1 LIGVVAMANDLSFNV
16 IALDKASATFV
27 KAAGA
32 IDRFAAKM
40 DELDGKE
47 AKVSVNVKADE
58 STKALD
64 SFTTRFALMSAGIV
78 AASPA
83 IGAAILG
90 GVGAGFIGI
99 AALALKSNKDVQ
111 AAYSSLWQGV
121 VTETKSASAQ
131 LVPQFVGAAGQMGAA
146 AQRLGPQLQAGFSAA
161 GPDIAALTR
170 GVVGFATN
178 AMPGVVS
185 SMQNSLPLFSASAN
199 AMGTLGTAFGSAV
212 QSVGQHSAEYGSFM
226 QSLASITS
234 SALGLAVSLVNDIA
248 SVWSQNS
255 GIINSA
261 VSSTAQVISG
271 LAQGVLPVLSF
282 ALGTAANALATISSV
297 LGPVAPILG
306 GVAAGALA
314 LWGAFKAA
322 GAIKSVIKSFA
333 DAVLDAGTAAE
344 TNAAKAATMIAA
356 HQGVAVSASAA
367 ASAVQASGV
376 RASSAALSFG
386 TMASSLA
393 GPIGIGLT
401 VATTLLGLFSSGT
414 NDAANSSTGLKT
426 SLDGVTSALQASNGA
441 VNGAVVGAL
450 QAEQKFKDAADA
462 TAKFGISQSSLA
474 SSILQGG
481 PALDQ
486 LRSQLQEIIKANT
499 QAGVTAGRAG
509 TVGAG
514 LNDVGRSASDALK
527 KLNDLSNGY
536 GTSTGAAQENGKALQ
551 ENASKLVQSTDG
563 QEAASGAAQSFGL
576 NLGVV
581 SAGFSQIA
589 TTSKDANIGVAAV
602 AEQFGKNQLATVN
615 AQAAITTGFAQ
626 ADKAVVQA
634 KTAVTSASRSVE
646 QASRSVAD
654 AQHQEATAARA
665 VVQAQQGVQD
675 AQHGVVTAERAVKD
689 AVAGVTTAR
698 KAYVQAQQDDIAAE
712 RALSDARQQA
722 IRDLKAMHLQLDD
735 QYTSEASARVRLF
748 DAQQT
753 ATGLGVTSLNARSI
767 AGQTV
772 TTTNEPTV
780 KAAIDLLSAQNGL
793 NSALNTGVNLR
804 QDVAVADAA
813 GVNGAANVV
822 SAQKALISA
831 QDQVTSSSQGI
842 VRAQQQV
849 SDANYGLSQ
858 ANRNLQRAQQSV
870 SDAAYALQR
879 SHQAV
884 RDAEYQVS
892 TASAQLQTAQQNLS
906 TAQDAT
912 SHSFDLNTEAG
923 RRNLGQLYT
932 LADAI
937 NAEFGPTAIGYST
950 MIGDVASSFG
960 ISKQAAADMLAQLKL
975 IPADWRFGVTAV
987 AQVDLTP
994 LQNFK
999 GQGGYFKDGFRSA
1012 GGQLGFAEGGHVR
1025 GPGGPRSDVID
1036 ARLSNNEFVQPSDSV
1051 DYYGV
1056 GFMEAVRQKQIPKFA
1071 SGGLVAGNFFGAGAG
1086 VGYMSVRNTA
1096 TVMGAKNLPVLPQ
1109 YVAPAVSFGPVAGV
1123 SGDRAGNK
1131 AIVQQVFASMFGW
1144 TGPQWEAATRLIMGE
1159 SGFNNMAQNPTSSA
1173 FGMFQFL
1180 NPTWGGYGIPKTSDP
1195 TQQAIA
1201 GGRYISARY
1210 GSPLGAWNAWSS
1222 RSPHWYADG
1231 GLVDTKR
1238 LTSSMYGG
1246 NKPGSYDNGGSLK
1259 PGWNLAY
1266 NGTGKPENV
1275 RTSSA
1280 EDRLLTEL
1288 RAVKDAVQEMTKM
1301 TMRGEVTLDGKRLLG
1316 EVKGAFTTL
1325 TTEAGF

>member
-1 LIGVVAMANDLSFNV
+1 MTDLSFNV

-32 IDRFAAKM
+32 IDTLIARVDK
-40 DELDGKE
+40 LDGKN
-47 AKVSVNVKADE
+47 AKVTVEVKADE
-58 STKALD
+58 STKALN
-64 SFTTRFALMSAGIV
+64 SFTSRFALMTAGIV
-78 AASPA
+78 AGSPA

-111 AAYSSLWQGV
+111 KAYSSLWQGV
-121 VTETKSASAQ
+121 VTETKTASAQ

-146 AQRLGPQLQAGFSAA
+146 AQKLGPQLQAGFSAA

-170 GVVGFATN
+170 GVVEFATN

-248 SVWSQNS
+248 SAWSQNS

-261 VSSTAQVISG
+261 ISSTAQVISG

-282 ALGTAANALATISSV
+282 ALGAAATALSTISDI
-297 LGPVAPILG
+297 LGPVAPLLG
-306 GVAAGALA
+306 GVAAAALG
-314 LWGAFKAA
+314 LWGAFKLADVVATGVKALA
-322 GAIKSVIKSFA
+322 GA
-333 DAVLDAGTAAE
+333 VLTMGASMESG
-344 TNAAKAATMIAA
+344 AAKAATMIAA
-356 HQGVAVSASAA
+356 EQGVAVSASVAATRIAASGEAA
-367 ASAVQASGV
+367 ATAAVGFAATAEAISGPLGIALIAGV
-376 RASSAALSFG
+376 GLLTLFASSQG
-386 TMASSLA
+386 DASAQSKDLR
-393 GPIGIGLT
+393 
-401 VATTLLGLFSSGT
+401 T
-414 NDAANSSTGLKT
+414 N
-426 SLDGVTSALQASNGA
+426 LDGVTSALQSSNGA
-441 VNGAVVGAL
+441 VNNSVVGAL
-450 QAEQKFKDAADA
+450 QSEKGFKDAADA
-462 TAKFGISQSSLA
+462 AGKFGVTQSQLTSA
-474 SSILQGG
+474 ITQGG
-481 PALDQ
+481 PALDD
-486 LRSQLQEIIKANT
+486 LRKKLEAIVTANT
-499 QAGVTAGRAG
+499 KTTTVAGGSQVKS
-509 TVGAG
+509 
-514 LNDVGRSASDALK
+514 LNDTAHAASDAIISINQLSDGFK
-527 KLNDLSNGY
+527 KSTD
-536 GTSTGAAQENGKALQ
+536 TSQQSGQALQDNASRMVQSAEGQQAAAGAAQGL
-551 ENASKLVQSTDG
+551 
-563 QEAASGAAQSFGL
+563 GL
-576 NLGVV
+576 NLAVV
-581 SAGFSQIA
+581 ADGFSQVA
-589 TTSKDANIGVAAV
+589 STSKNANVSVADI
-602 AEQFGKNQLATVN
+602 AEAFGKAELATAN
-615 AQAAITTGFAQ
+615 AQSAISTGFTQ

-675 AQHGVVTAERAVKD
+675 AQHGVVTAERAVQD

-753 ATGLGVTSLNARSI
+753 AKGLGVTSLNARSI

-772 TTTNEPTV
+772 TTVNEPTV

-906 TAQDAT
+906 TAQDNT
-912 SHSFDLNTEAG
+912 SRSFDLNTEAG

-994 LQNFK
+994 LKDFA

-1012 GGQLGFAEGGHVR
+1012 GGQLAFADGGYVR

-1056 GFMEAVRQKQIPKFA
+1056 GFMEALRQKQIPKFA

-1086 VGYMSVRNTA
+1086 VGYMSVRDTA

-1280 EDRLLTEL
+1280 EDKLLTAL
-1288 RAVKDAVQEMTKM
+1288 RSVKSSIDSLAAREFTG
-1301 TMRGEVTLDGKRLLG
+1301 TLRTERGAMLG
-1316 EVKGAFTTL
+1316 EVKAAFAQL
-1325 TTEAGF
+1325 TTEANL